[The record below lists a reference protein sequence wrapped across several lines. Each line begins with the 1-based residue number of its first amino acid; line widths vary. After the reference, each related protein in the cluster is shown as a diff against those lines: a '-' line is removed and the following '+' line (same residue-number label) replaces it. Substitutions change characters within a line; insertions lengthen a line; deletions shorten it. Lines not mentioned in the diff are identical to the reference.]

1 MVLAFISSV
10 VSIRRILK
18 FQVTGGLDLSIN
30 PCTSPLLLLLPPNST
45 LAREVLT
52 GFAAAAADWLGQPV
66 REKDVCSELP
76 VGRAL
81 GGSLGDLHSL
91 AGQGELPRKLSLLDA
106 QWLSHEDSVWSMG
119 KDPLLAMGPRDQKHI
134 AETQGGLWSHK
145 QAHCRN
151 FLVTP

>member
-52 GFAAAAADWLGQPV
+52 GFAAAAD
-66 REKDVCSELP
+66 
-76 VGRAL
+76 
-81 GGSLGDLHSL
+81 
-91 AGQGELPRKLSLLDA
+91 
-106 QWLSHEDSVWSMG
+106 
-119 KDPLLAMGPRDQKHI
+119 
-134 AETQGGLWSHK
+134 
-145 QAHCRN
+145 
-151 FLVTP
+151 